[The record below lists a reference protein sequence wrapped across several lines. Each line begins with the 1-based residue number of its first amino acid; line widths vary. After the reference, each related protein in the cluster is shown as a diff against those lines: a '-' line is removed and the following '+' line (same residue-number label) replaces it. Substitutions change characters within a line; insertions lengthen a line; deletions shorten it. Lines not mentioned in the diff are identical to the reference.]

1 MFMPRKALF
10 ISLCSYYKLSSQCTT
25 RAELKKV
32 IFMDT
37 KTRILICRVLERMH
51 TQEDYSRR
59 LELED
64 SSDYLPHENMAG
76 NSENK
81 NHPSDR

>member
-1 MFMPRKALF
+1 
-10 ISLCSYYKLSSQCTT
+10 
-25 RAELKKV
+25 
-32 IFMDT
+32 MDT

-81 NHPSDR
+81 NQPSDR